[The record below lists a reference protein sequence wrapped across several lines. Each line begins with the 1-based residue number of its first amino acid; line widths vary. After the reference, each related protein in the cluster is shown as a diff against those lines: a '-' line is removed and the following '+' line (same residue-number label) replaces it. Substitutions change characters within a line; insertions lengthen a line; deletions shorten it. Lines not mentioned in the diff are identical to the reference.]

1 MGDLESDI
9 IIGVKRRRR
18 YMKIIQKFSEDDKK
32 ELEHLLSLQY
42 CMPYVPLG
50 NRKLAHKVLYILTP
64 VSYILSVRLFELRQY
79 VMFAVEL
86 TVGVLVTVWIIW
98 YQRVGKKFEE
108 RVHKVVYEDIGGQ
121 TEAFVD
127 ESGIIFNNKSIGY
140 DDISNVIFYD
150 KFMFAI
156 VTGNRFL
163 VIKVNQAEKEYIQ
176 TILDKNKHIR
186 QELQTKPFNLF
197 LYFKVNKSDE
207 RKTGE

>member
-50 NRKLAHKVLYILTP
+50 NRKLAHKVIYILTP
-64 VSYILSVRLFELRQY
+64 ILYILSICLFVLRQY
-79 VMFAVEL
+79 VMFAAEL
-86 TVGVLVTVWIIW
+86 TGGILSTVWIIW
-98 YQRVGKKFEE
+98 YQTVGKKFEE
-108 RVHKVVYEDIGGQ
+108 RVHKVVYEDIGGL

-186 QELQTKPFNLF
+186 QELQTKPFNLY
-197 LYFKVNKSDE
+197 LYFKGK
-207 RKTGE
+207 

>member
-50 NRKLAHKVLYILTP
+50 NRKLAHKVIYILTP
-64 VSYILSVRLFELRQY
+64 VLYILSVFLFVVQQY
-79 VMFAVEL
+79 AMFTVEL
-86 TVGVLVTVWIIW
+86 TGGILSTVWIIW
-98 YQRVGKKFEE
+98 YHRVGKKFEE
-108 RVHKVVYEDIGGQ
+108 KVHKMVYEDFGRQ

-127 ESGIIFNNKSIGY
+127 ESGIIFNDKSIDY
-140 DDISNVIFYD
+140 AEISNVIFYD

-186 QELQTKPFNLF
+186 QELQTKPFNLY
-197 LYFKVNKSDE
+197 LYFKGK
-207 RKTGE
+207 

>member
-50 NRKLAHKVLYILTP
+50 NRKLAHKVIYILTP
-64 VSYILSVRLFELRQY
+64 VLYILSVFLFVVQQY
-79 VMFAVEL
+79 AMFTVEL
-86 TVGVLVTVWIIW
+86 TGGILSTVWIIW
-98 YQRVGKKFEE
+98 YHRVGKKFEE
-108 RVHKVVYEDIGGQ
+108 KVHKMVYEDFGRQ

-127 ESGIIFNNKSIGY
+127 ESGIIFNDKSIDY
-140 DDISNVIFYD
+140 ADISNVIFYD

-176 TILDKNKHIR
+176 TILDKQDHIV
-186 QELQTKPFNLF
+186 QELQTKPFNLY
-197 LYFKVNKSDE
+197 LYFKVK
-207 RKTGE
+207 

>member
-1 MGDLESDI
+1 
-9 IIGVKRRRR
+9 
-18 YMKIIQKFSEDDKK
+18 MKIIQSFSEDDKK
-32 ELEHLLSLQY
+32 KLEHMISLQY
-42 CMPYVPLG
+42 YMPYVPLG

-64 VSYILSVRLFELRQY
+64 VTYILSVRLFEFRQY

-86 TVGVLVTVWIIW
+86 TVGVLVTAWIIW
-98 YQRVGKKFEE
+98 YHRVGKKFEE

-121 TEAFVD
+121 TEAVVD
-127 ESGIIFNNKSIGY
+127 ESEIVFNDKSFDY
-140 DDISNVIFYD
+140 ADISNVIFYD

-186 QELQTKPFNLF
+186 QELQTKPFNLY
-197 LYFKVNKSDE
+197 LYFKGK
-207 RKTGE
+207 

>member
-50 NRKLAHKVLYILTP
+50 NRKLAHKVIYILTP
-64 VSYILSVRLFELRQY
+64 VLYILSVFLFVVQQY
-79 VMFAVEL
+79 AMFTVEL
-86 TVGVLVTVWIIW
+86 TGGILSTVWIIW
-98 YQRVGKKFEE
+98 YHRVGKKFEE
-108 RVHKVVYEDIGGQ
+108 KVHKMVYEDFGRQ

-150 KFMFAI
+150 EFMFAI

-186 QELQTKPFNLF
+186 QELQTKPFNLY
-197 LYFKVNKSDE
+197 LYFKGK
-207 RKTGE
+207 

>member
-1 MGDLESDI
+1 M
-9 IIGVKRRRR
+9 
-18 YMKIIQKFSEDDKK
+18 
-32 ELEHLLSLQY
+32 
-42 CMPYVPLG
+42 
-50 NRKLAHKVLYILTP
+50 
-64 VSYILSVRLFELRQY
+64 SYILSVRLFELRQY

-108 RVHKVVYEDIGGQ
+108 RVHKVVYEDIGGL

-150 KFMFAI
+150 EFMFAI
-156 VTGNRFL
+156 WCDTKFL
-163 VIKVNQAEKEYIQ
+163 VIKINTEEKEYIQ
-176 TILDKNKHIR
+176 TILDKQEHIV

>member
-1 MGDLESDI
+1 
-9 IIGVKRRRR
+9 
-18 YMKIIQKFSEDDKK
+18 MKISQRFSEDDKK
-32 ELEHLLSLQY
+32 KLEHMISLQFY
-42 CMPYVPLG
+42 MPYVPLG
-50 NRKLAHKVLYILTP
+50 NRKLAHKVIYILTP
-64 VSYILSVRLFELRQY
+64 ILYVLSICLFVLRQY
-79 VMFAVEL
+79 VMFAAEL
-86 TVGVLVTVWIIW
+86 TGGILSTVWIIW

-108 RVHKVVYEDIGGQ
+108 RVHKVVYEDIGEQ

-150 KFMFAI
+150 EFMFAVWCDI
-156 VTGNRFL
+156 KFL
-163 VIKVNQAEKEYIQ
+163 VIKINTEEKEYIQ
-176 TILDKNKHIR
+176 TILDKQDHIV

>member
-1 MGDLESDI
+1 M
-9 IIGVKRRRR
+9 
-18 YMKIIQKFSEDDKK
+18 
-32 ELEHLLSLQY
+32 
-42 CMPYVPLG
+42 
-50 NRKLAHKVLYILTP
+50 
-64 VSYILSVRLFELRQY
+64 SYILSVRLFELRQY

-108 RVHKVVYEDIGGQ
+108 RVHKVVYEDIGGL

-150 KFMFAI
+150 EFMFAVWCDI
-156 VTGNRFL
+156 KFL
-163 VIKVNQAEKEYIQ
+163 VIKINTEEKEYIQ

-186 QELQTKPFNLF
+186 QELQTKPFNLY
-197 LYFKVNKSDE
+197 LYFKGK
-207 RKTGE
+207 